1 MGSDKAFLELG
12 GQIILAHLLE
22 GAAAGFRDVVLVAND
37 LPAYAEA
44 LTRLEWSRQPDAGSD
59 AGSDPGSAAT
69 VLSFRKASHQIRL
82 FGDERPGLGPLA
94 GLEVG
99 LRAARYPR
107 SWVLGCDFPFVVGE
121 VGRRLLRSLADLESR
136 PAEAHQAPAESPGP
150 PGAVVPIVNQRL
162 QTLCAAVRSDA
173 CRVAADCLDHGR
185 HRMTHLLER
194 IGFEPLDSAR
204 FADLG
209 DPERLF
215 LNLNRPR
222 DLERARAWLE

>member
-121 VGRRLLRSLADLESR
+121 VGRRLLRSLADLE
-136 PAEAHQAPAESPGP
+136 
-150 PGAVVPIVNQRL
+150 RL